1 LRFDASWHHQARLT
15 PKKTS
20 NSWKSVLA
28 GLAQVGPRFFVAAE
42 GGSREI
48 VPRVLIA
55 DDHALI
61 RRGVQAILC
70 AFSEW
75 QLCGEADNGN
85 DAVRLACE
93 LKPDLVLMDV
103 SMPGLNG
110 IEAARRIRE
119 AQPEVKIVFL
129 TLHDSAEIARE
140 AFRVGAKGF
149 LLKTEADQELVRA
162 LRVVTDQGTYVSPKI
177 NAEVVKGAIDVGPR
191 SPD

>member
-1 LRFDASWHHQARLT
+1 
-15 PKKTS
+15 
-20 NSWKSVLA
+20 
-28 GLAQVGPRFFVAAE
+28 
-42 GGSREI
+42 

-70 AFSEW
+70 AFPEW

-110 IEAARRIRE
+110 IEAARRIRA

-129 TLHDSAEIARE
+129 TLHDSAELARE
-140 AFRVGAKGF
+140 AFRAGARGF
-149 LLKTEADQELVRA
+149 LLKTDADQELVRA
-162 LRVVTDQGTYVSPKI
+162 LRVVTEQGIYVSPKI
-177 NAEVVKGAIDVGPR
+177 SVEVVKGAIDEAKD
-191 SPD
+191 S